1 MEKADICL
9 DKYNLPF
16 ETQNAVLLYGGSR
29 SQAYLTGEII
39 VRIPTQDKFLV
50 EQKREADIS
59 QIIQNNIH
67 HEKDSISI
75 PSVCR
80 NDVVRT
86 ESRRTAVMARRNSQ
100 YKRAAGEQED
110 FERRPRCQRDPSFHN
125 RLPSG
130 KAQRYGCH
138 YVPRRRIRPSCH
150 EPRRARHGGLVHDAR
165 HHVCGTEVPHAERA

>member
-59 QIIQNNIH
+59 QIIPPPLFLRDN
-67 HEKDSISI
+67 
-75 PSVCR
+75 
-80 NDVVRT
+80 
-86 ESRRTAVMARRNSQ
+86 
-100 YKRAAGEQED
+100 AAIT
-110 FERRPRCQRDPSFHN
+110 N
-125 RLPSG
+125 
-130 KAQRYGCH
+130 K
-138 YVPRRRIRPSCH
+138 
-150 EPRRARHGGLVHDAR
+150 
-165 HHVCGTEVPHAERA
+165 